1 MKRALALALWAICG
15 GFAASQP
22 AAPMQTDIFVA
33 GAEGYHT
40 FRIPSV
46 VVSKKGTV
54 LAFCEGRKNSRSD
67 TGDIDV
73 VLKRSLD
80 NGATWQRMQVVADF
94 GVDTIGNPCPVV
106 DRDTGTI
113 WLP

>member
-1 MKRALALALWAICG
+1 MQRTLLLVFWVICG
-15 GFAASQP
+15 GFAGAQP
-22 AAPMQTDIFVA
+22 APLTQTDIFVA

-46 VVSKKGTV
+46 VVTKKGAV

-80 NGATWQRMQVVADF
+80 NGATWQRLQVVADF
-94 GVDTIGNPCPVV
+94 AADTI
-106 DRDTGTI
+106 
-113 WLP
+113 